1 MSPTVNKASP
11 LAVALK
17 YTHPH
22 APKVV
27 AVGRGD
33 VGRRIIE
40 VAEKNGVPLQED
52 PALAEA
58 LSTIDI
64 GEDIPPE
71 LYKAVAVVLS
81 FILKKSGHLK

>member
-1 MSPTVNKASP
+1 MSSIKTNP

-17 YTHPH
+17 YTQPK

-27 AVGRGD
+27 AVGRGEI
-33 VGRRIIE
+33 GRRIIE
-40 VAEKNGVPLQED
+40 TAEKNGVPLQED

-58 LSTIDI
+58 LATIDI
-64 GEDIPPE
+64 GEEIPQE
-71 LYKAVAVVLS
+71 LYRAVAVVLS